1 MLLSKRIDRE
11 LFGKHD
17 GFRNKAV
24 LLRTMTHPDGTEIKW
39 RGDDGLIFT
48 LFWRIQKLESEVEEL
63 KRIKSK

>member
-1 MLLSKRIDRE
+1 
-11 LFGKHD
+11 
-17 GFRNKAV
+17 
-24 LLRTMTHPDGTEIKW
+24 MTHPDGTEIKW